1 MENQAFHYG
10 GKSDRDVVKAKERFR
25 EMYYPSSGEWR
36 SEIVRQTAEQFPV
49 LFARFSSLN

>member
-10 GKSDRDVVKAKERFR
+10 GKSDRDVARAKERFR
-25 EMYYPSSGEWR
+25 EMYYPSSEVWR
-36 SEIVRQTAEQFPV
+36 SEIVRQTVEQFPV